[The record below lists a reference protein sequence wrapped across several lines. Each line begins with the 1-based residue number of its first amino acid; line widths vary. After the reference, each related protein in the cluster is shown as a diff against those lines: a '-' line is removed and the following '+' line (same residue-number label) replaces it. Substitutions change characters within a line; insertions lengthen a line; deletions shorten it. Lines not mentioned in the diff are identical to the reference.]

1 MEDATAAH
9 QLETNVERRREKRKY
24 EFSEPMAE
32 LKFPDTPTYQLK
44 LREVSASGA
53 GIIVRAD
60 SKILTRMSV
69 GQELKLRLLSTSRTE
84 LLSGDYLAVIE
95 HISELKAG
103 PYSGHILVGVSL
115 RKIT

>member
-1 MEDATAAH
+1 
-9 QLETNVERRREKRKY
+9 
-24 EFSEPMAE
+24 MAE

-44 LREVSASGA
+44 LREVSTSGA

-84 LLSGDYLAVIE
+84 LLSGDYAAVIE
-95 HISELKAG
+95 HITELKAG
-103 PYSGHILVGVSL
+103 PYKGHFVVGVAL